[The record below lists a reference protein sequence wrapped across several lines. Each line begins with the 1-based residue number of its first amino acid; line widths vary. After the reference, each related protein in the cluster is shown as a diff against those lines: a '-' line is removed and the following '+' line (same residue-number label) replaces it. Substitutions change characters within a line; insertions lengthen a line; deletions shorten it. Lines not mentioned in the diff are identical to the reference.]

1 MSTSQWS
8 SAVTERLSERVSSL
22 SMQGT
27 YMQQAL
33 SLRSNAALS
42 SSSSLSL
49 SLPPRLSLYL
59 HWCCKHL
66 IFLYFSC
73 CFFKGPKVI
82 GHGQVCAIPSSIKQI
97 KGLELILSVTFAF
110 GSWTCIMRSKALSMR
125 VKRPIVGG
133 GWSQDPSMVNKSP
146 FTTYSQ
152 VKNTLQEVDVSTI
165 KRRLH
170 KSK

>member
-27 YMQQAL
+27 HMQRAL
-33 SLRSNAALS
+33 SLRLNAALS
-42 SSSSLSL
+42 SSSSLFL
-49 SLPPRLSLYL
+49 SPHL

-66 IFLYFSC
+66 ILLYSSC
-73 CFFKGPKVI
+73 CFFKGPKVT
-82 GHGQVCAIPSSIKQI
+82 GHGKVWAIPSSIKQI

-110 GSWTCIMRSKALSMR
+110 RSWTRIMRSKERSMR

-133 GWSQDPSMVNKSP
+133 GWSQHPFMVKKRP
-146 FTTYSQ
+146 FTTS
-152 VKNTLQEVDVSTI
+152 KWRTLF
-165 KRRLH
+165 RR
-170 KSK
+170 